1 MDLVTGKV
9 KDMLHFILRM
19 NPRAL
24 SKRLDEQEQLS
35 RDSTS
40 NAFST
45 ATRAREARDKRMELI
60 KAESRV
66 RHS

>member
-1 MDLVTGKV
+1 MDLVTSKIE
-9 KDMLHFILRM
+9 KMLHFILRM

-24 SKRLDEQEQLS
+24 NRRLEEQEQLS
-35 RDSTS
+35 RDSTTH
-40 NAFST
+40 AFAT

-60 KAESRV
+60 KAESKV